1 MKAIQRELGESDSSG
16 DENLKELRTKLD
28 GLELPDEARKEVERE
43 WQRLQ
48 RIGRESME
56 AQVIRT
62 YLETVAELPW
72 NTRSEEALELAKAA
86 GILDTDHYALK
97 DVKDRVLEFLAVRQ
111 LRAASGQVGKSAGE
125 TASEAPEGDQA
136 HRPSGPP
143 AGNDDDRSGK
153 GH

>member
-56 AQVIRT
+56 SQVIRT

-72 NTRSEEALELAKAA
+72 NTRSDAHLDVQNAA
-86 GILDTDHYALK
+86 RILDEDHHGLR
-97 DVKDRVLEFLAVRQ
+97 DVKDRVLEFLAVHQ
-111 LRAASGQVGKSAGE
+111 LAGEKARKGRILLFAGPPGVGKTSIA
-125 TASEAPEGDQA
+125 
-136 HRPSGPP
+136 
-143 AGNDDDRSGK
+143 
-153 GH
+153 